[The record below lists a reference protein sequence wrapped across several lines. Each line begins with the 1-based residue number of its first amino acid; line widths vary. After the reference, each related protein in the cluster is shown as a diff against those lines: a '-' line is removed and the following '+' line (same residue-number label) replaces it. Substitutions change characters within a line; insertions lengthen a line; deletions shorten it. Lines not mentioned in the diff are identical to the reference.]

1 MWITSPSAQRWVGSF
16 YVKRSTSVK
25 RARIVTSVLFIN
37 QLLLVVFDEAMSGGR
52 AGERV
57 SLGALLVVR
66 GHSLVLAHGLAVEFE
81 LVSVVHEAV

>member
-1 MWITSPSAQRWVGSF
+1 MRITFPGAQRWVGSF

-52 AGERV
+52 AEQRV
-57 SLGALLVVR
+57 SLGALVVVR
-66 GHSLVLAHGLAVEFE
+66 GHGLVLTYGLAVEFE
-81 LVSVVHEAV
+81 LVGVVHEAV